1 MPGTGDKAIALGH
14 PSYVWRFGQDRR
26 LRLIQRYA
34 PLDHR
39 RILDVGCGIGT
50 YVQQLSRFSDQAY
63 GVDID
68 LERVKRGYPSVP
80 SLAAAQA
87 ERLPFID
94 GAFDVVL
101 LHEVIEHVADDT
113 ETLRE
118 ACRVTKAGGK
128 VVVYAPNRLYPF
140 ETHGFYLGKRYI
152 FKLAPLV
159 NYLPQPLRRR
169 FVPHVRAYLAKDL
182 RRLLQGLPVRIV
194 VHTYVYPGFDGLA
207 SRHPRLGALM
217 RRIFYFLEKTP
228 LRAFGL
234 SHFLVLE
241 KLPSP

>member
-1 MPGTGDKAIALGH
+1 MLSIEDKAITLGH

-34 PLDHR
+34 PLDQR

-50 YVQQLSRFSDQAY
+50 YVRQLSNFSPQVY

-68 LERVKRGYPSVP
+68 LARVKQGYQNIPNL
-80 SLAAAQA
+80 LAAQS
-87 ERLPFID
+87 ERLPFTSD
-94 GAFDVVL
+94 SFDVVL
-101 LHEVIEHVADDT
+101 LHEVIEHVSDDG

-118 ACRVTKAGGK
+118 ACRVTKPGGR

-234 SHFLVLE
+234 SHFMVLE